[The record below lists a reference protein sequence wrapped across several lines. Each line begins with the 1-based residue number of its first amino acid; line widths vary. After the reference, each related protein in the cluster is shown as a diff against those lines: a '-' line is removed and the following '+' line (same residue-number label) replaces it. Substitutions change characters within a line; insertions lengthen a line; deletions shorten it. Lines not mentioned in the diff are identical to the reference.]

1 MATITKKRVLSD
13 AQFGGVPYG
22 NRTVLPFQLKT
33 NAIGAAVDTDTAA
46 AVGNGDKVYL
56 GLLPAGFLLQDAVAI
71 VSDAFSASV
80 TANIGFE
87 YVDGVDSTA
96 VPQDADY
103 FFAALALSATSRTR
117 MTVANAPVKLPKDAY
132 LVVTTGGAANAV
144 VGVLDI
150 LVEGELV
157 GAP

>member
-22 NRTVLPFQLKT
+22 NRTVLSFNLT
-33 NAIGAAVDTDTAA
+33 SNATGAAVDSDTTAA
-46 AVGNGDKVYL
+46 IGNGDKVRL

-71 VSDAFSASV
+71 VSDAFTASV
-80 TANIGFE
+80 IADIGFE

-96 VPQDADY
+96 VPQSANY
-103 FFAALALSATSRTR
+103 FFNDLAVNATGRTR
-117 MTVANAPVKLPKDAY
+117 MTLANAPVKLPKDAY
-132 LVVTTGGAANAV
+132 LIVTTAGAANAS
-144 VGVLDI
+144 VGVMDVLI
-150 LVEGELV
+150 EGELV